1 MLSWISSDAK
11 ALNARDNADINM
23 WTLLL
28 VSSVEAK
35 PTSGGEI
42 LLFRH
47 LVNRANI
54 HLIAPKVSWNG
65 NSFDDC
71 LRRLGGHAKKLGFIT
86 LADVLSLSRKGKWI
100 DPKIKN
106 ITEFDAI
113 LTVAHGDAFMA
124 AQRIAKRASKPLI
137 SIFHDWWPDLG
148 VQNSILRKRI
158 ERDFRSLYRSSDL
171 ALCVCEGM
179 RERLGNHDNSHV
191 LFPIPDSRPH
201 LNLTSNFHPLN
212 SKLKLVYFGN
222 LSDYGDMLRRLLAVK
237 DLEER
242 VNIEIRGN
250 ATTWPKQDV
259 DFYAATGS
267 LLPFAPRQQL
277 EEWLSTA
284 DMYLV
289 CMSFNS
295 CLRVRMETSFPS
307 KMVEYAQFGRPLVIW
322 GPEYCSAIKWARSGN
337 KAICVTEESPHALM
351 RKVKEVGKSLERYR
365 FFSNASF
372 VASQTEFSATA
383 IQSQFDRFVEQVIC
397 SFNRGGLESS

>member
-1 MLSWISSDAK
+1 MQGKNRLNSS
-11 ALNARDNADINM
+11 RI
-23 WTLLL
+23 LL

-42 LLFRH
+42 VLFRH
-47 LVNRANI
+47 LVNRECI
-54 HLIAPKVSWNG
+54 DLIAPRLSWNS
-65 NSFDDC
+65 NSFDDW
-71 LRRLGGHAKKLGFIT
+71 LRRLGGYAGKLGFRT

-100 DPKIKN
+100 DPQIKN
-106 ITEFDAI
+106 ISEFDAI
-113 LTVAHGDAFMA
+113 LTVAHGDAFTA
-124 AQRIAKRASKPLI
+124 AQRIAKRSSKPLI

-171 ALCVCEGM
+171 ALCVCKGM

-191 LFPIPDSRPH
+191 LFPIPDARPN
-201 LNLTSNFHPLN
+201 LNLTSKFDSLN
-212 SKLKLVYFGN
+212 GKLKLVYSGN

-250 ATTWPKQDV
+250 ATTWPKEDV

-284 DMYLV
+284 DIYLV
-289 CMSFNS
+289 CMSFNP

-307 KMVEYAQFGRPLVIW
+307 KMVEYAQYRKPIVIW
-322 GPEYCSAIKWARSGN
+322 GPEYCSAVKWGQAGN
-337 KAICVTEESPHALM
+337 KAICVTDACPRSLVRRMRGVADSSHQYNQYSESA
-351 RKVKEVGKSLERYR
+351 SLAAR
-365 FFSNASF
+365 
-372 VASQTEFSATA
+372 TEFSPTV
-383 IQSQFDRFVEQVIC
+383 IQAQFDRLVADVI
-397 SFNRGGLESS
+397 ESSKPHRRKTVE